1 MPNWMAAMTSAS
13 PSLAPPTNAVSET
26 EFTQSVEAQIEG
38 FADIADIVDP
48 AAIAAADEL
57 NVAGLAASEPV
68 TLTGIFTGNTFF
80 PPAPAQPGEYYIQP
94 NTIYGNTITWAS
106 SPAAS
111 PDPRDVR
118 MDKLVEVVE
127 KLVEACGSLHDRV
140 AALERKGRRAI
151 DLQGETL

>member
-1 MPNWMAAMTSAS
+1 MPNWTSILNDIS
-13 PSLAPPTNAVSET
+13 GIDNQLVSVESGT
-26 EFTQSVEAQIEG
+26 SFTASVEAQIESL
-38 FADIADIVDP
+38 ANIADP
-48 AAIAAADEL
+48 AAMAAADEL
-57 NVAGLAASEPV
+57 DVAGLAASEPV
-68 TLTGIFTGNTFF
+68 TLTGIFTGNTFV